1 MTLRKKYINST
12 YTNKTCTGCG
22 ETYPRDD
29 QHFYRS
35 SKSYNPK
42 CIPCVNKRNELWKKN
57 NTEKKKSIDTKYR
70 ETEYGYFKE
79 LYRGVQRSKHGSSFL
94 NYEEFF
100 QCWVEQQKVYGTKC
114 PYYGFEMTRIKGINN
129 NGVRRKATDTNISKD
144 RILSNLPYCKDNLMF
159 VSWKANNEKG
169 NITAYIAKKYLQIIN
184 NIPSLKLITETE
196 ESIKN
201 VGQSN
206 NNT

>member
-12 YTNKTCTGCG
+12 YINKTCTGCG

-29 QHFYRS
+29 QHFYIS
-35 SKSYNPK
+35 NKAYNAK
-42 CIPCVNKRNELWKKN
+42 CIYCVNKKNKLWKKN
-57 NTEKKKSIDTKYR
+57 NTEKKRLINKKYT

-100 QCWVEQQKVYGTKC
+100 QCWEEQKKVYGTKC
-114 PYYGFEMTRIKGINN
+114 PYYGFEMTRIKGINT
-129 NGVRRKATDTNISKD
+129 NGVKKKATDTNISKD

-184 NIPSLKLITETE
+184 NIPTLKLITETE